1 MKKIKSYKLFLESR
15 IDNYTDELLDKI
27 SKHGVKSLSDEERK
41 FLDSH
46 KSGTQEETLDKIQN
60 EFSDEFGGIKV
71 TFKYTGSKKI
81 DNNYYQHNGIMVING
96 VELEG
101 DMAEYHGGFMTDF
114 EDEEYNDWSLMS
126 GQEYEYEQFLEL
138 IFGELDAN
146 PRLV

>member
-1 MKKIKSYKLFLESR
+1 MKIIKTYKLFLESR
-15 IDNYTDELLDKI
+15 VDDYTDQLLDKI
-27 SKHGVKSLSDEERK
+27 SKHGIESLSDKERE

-60 EFSDEFGGIKV
+60 EFSDEFNGIKV
-71 TFKYTGSKKI
+71 TFKYTGSKPLE
-81 DNNYYQHNGIMVING
+81 DGYYAHNGIMVING

-114 EDEEYNDWSLMS
+114 EDEEYNDWSLVS
-126 GQEYEYEQFLEL
+126 GHEYEYEQFLEL

-146 PRLV
+146 PKLI